1 MRTKICLNLEEVLSR
16 LKTFNRK
23 SDEIILAN
31 KTFLQLFPN
40 CVDKIFYL
48 ISLGSDNQVKLQAL
62 DKIISV
68 TPVTKSTIF
77 ISFSQSMN
85 PQINESEHEYFLFY
99 LTIGNRY

>member
-31 KTFLQLFPN
+31 KTFLQLCLKNVEEFLY
-40 CVDKIFYL
+40 I

-68 TPVTKSTIF
+68 TTITKNTIF
-77 ISFSQSMN
+77 TSF
-85 PQINESEHEYFLFY
+85 F
-99 LTIGNRY
+99 